1 MLIQSDWREERGIP
15 PTMPFLRVL
24 LVEDYEPFRRFVCLA
39 LQQRAEFHVIGEVSD
54 GLEAVQRAQE
64 LQPDLILLDI
74 GLPKMNGL
82 EAGRRIRRV
91 SPNSKILFL
100 SQESSPDVVREALSL
115 GAQGYVL
122 KARAQSDL
130 LPAIE
135 AVLGGKRFV
144 SSGLGFS
151 EGTDA
156 QVPHRHEI
164 LFCSDEAVLLD
175 SLTQFIAAALSVG
188 NAAIVWATEPHRV
201 SLLQSLHAQGVD
213 VDAAIR
219 RGTYISSDTAET
231 PDPVRMLKAVRGLSE
246 AAAKAGKKH
255 PRVAVCGERAGRLW
269 AEGKMDEATR
279 LEQLCDDLAKGNA
292 VDILCV
298 YPSPPSQEDE
308 PAFKSACAGH
318 TAVYSR

>member
-24 LVEDYEPFRRFVCLA
+24 TVEDYEPFRRFVCLA

-82 EAGRRIRRV
+82 EAARRIRRV
-91 SPNSKILFL
+91 SPNSKMLFL

-144 SSGLGFS
+144 SGGLEFS

-156 QVPHRHEI
+156 QVPRRHEI

-175 SLTQFIAAALSVG
+175 SLTQFIAAALIAG
-188 NAAIVWATEPHRV
+188 NAAIIWATESHRDC
-201 SLLQSLHAQGVD
+201 LLQRLRALGVNI
-213 VDAAIR
+213 DAAIQL
-219 RGTYISSDTAET
+219 GTYVSSDAAET
-231 PDPVRMLKAVRGLSE
+231 PDPVRMLETIKGLSE
-246 AAAKAGKKH
+246 AAAQAGKEH

-269 AEGKMDEATR
+269 AEGKTDVAIR
-279 LEQLCDDLAKGNA
+279 LEQLCNELAKNHDI
-292 VDILCV
+292 DILCF
-298 YPSPPSQEDE
+298 YPMPHGQEDDHS
-308 PAFKSACAGH
+308 FKSICAEH
-318 TAVYSR
+318 TTVNFR